1 MEADPADHDVEIAVL
16 TAVFDARPGSED
28 VLLGALSRYVVLTRQ
43 RPNCRNVDLVASVT
57 RSGRFLVIEKWDS
70 AEAVQ
75 AHLDSPLMT
84 EMAHTAVTALASKPE
99 IDLFDSISSY
109 DLE

>member
-1 MEADPADHDVEIAVL
+1 VADPTEADVEITVL
-16 TAVFDARPGSED
+16 TAVFDARSGSEE

-43 RPNCRNVDLVASVT
+43 QPSCRNVDLVASVT
-57 RSGRFLVIEKWDS
+57 RGGRFLVIEKWDS
-70 AEAVQ
+70 AAAVQ

-84 EMAHTAVTALASKPE
+84 DMAQTAVTALASKPE
-99 IDLFDSISSY
+99 IDMFESISAH